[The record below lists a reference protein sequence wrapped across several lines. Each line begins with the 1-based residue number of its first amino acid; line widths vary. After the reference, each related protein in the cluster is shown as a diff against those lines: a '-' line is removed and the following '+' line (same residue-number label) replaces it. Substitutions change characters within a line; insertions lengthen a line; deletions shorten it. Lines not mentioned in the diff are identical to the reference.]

1 MMFKES
7 QDAIQKKWKDPEIKV
22 SICCI
27 TYNHEKY
34 IAEALDSFLAQQTN
48 FAFEI
53 LIGEDKGTDN
63 TLSIINEYK
72 NKFPGIINVITSET
86 NLGANGNI
94 RNVIANAKG
103 DYIAFCEGDDY
114 WLDRDKIQK
123 QYDLLMK
130 NPDCKFAFHPAY
142 ALRPDNSRVK
152 RFFKGENVQ
161 RFSVVDV
168 LNTNGQFS
176 PTSSYMFK
184 KEVVTTLPSWFE
196 DAPVGDLFIEL
207 YAMKDSD
214 GIYLP
219 STMSVYRLFADN
231 SWSSELKKDFTKNI
245 ETQKKII
252 KYTEICLSDFVKYE
266 DIFKLRISRIYCD
279 IATKF
284 LLRKEYIQ
292 FKRFLEQSYLYHRS
306 SSSKQKLYS
315 KLKHAPHI
323 LYYFH
328 KIKSLL
334 NK

>member
-7 QDAIQKKWKDPEIKV
+7 QDAIQKKWKNPDIKV

-53 LIGEDKGTDN
+53 LIGEDKGTDK
-63 TLSIINEYK
+63 TLSIINGYQD
-72 NKFPGIINVITSET
+72 KFPEIIKVITSEN

-94 RNVIANAKG
+94 RNVIAKAKG

-123 QYDLLMK
+123 QYDILTK
-130 NPDCKFAFHPAY
+130 NQDSKFCFHPAY

-152 RFFKGENVQ
+152 RFYKSDHVQ
-161 RFSVVDV
+161 RFTVADV
-168 LNTNGQFS
+168 LKTNGQFA

-184 KEVVTTLPSWFE
+184 KEVVATLPSWFE

-219 STMSVYRLFADN
+219 SAMSVYRLFADN
-231 SWSSELKKDFTKNI
+231 SWSSKLKKDFIKNI

-252 KYTEICLSDFVKYE
+252 KYTEICIPDFLKYE
-266 DIFKLRISRIYCD
+266 DLFKLRISRIYCD

-284 LLRKEYIQ
+284 LLRKDYTTFQ
-292 FKRFLEQSYLYHRS
+292 FSLEKSYTCHPA
-306 SSSKQKLYS
+306 SSSKQKFYL
-315 KLKHAPHI
+315 KLKNVPGI
-323 LYYFH
+323 LYCFH
-328 KIKSLL
+328 KIKSVL